1 MNGRLSNPAAPAR
14 DSALDALRILACLLV
29 VANHTLGYALN
40 TGAPGAELFYCLLF
54 SLCKT
59 GVTLFVMVSGILLL
73 DREDG
78 FRKTG
83 RRILRVL
90 VPLLA
95 VSALLAWKDEGL
107 AGLAPLRFLAS
118 FLRDPRRAPYW
129 YLYALIGFYLLLPF
143 LQKMTRG
150 FRLADYAAFSGLFL
164 LLPCALDILRV
175 FCGLELSGAFSL
187 SVLPRFVTVAVC
199 GAFAARLPARR
210 NGIALSLL
218 LFLLGWFGS
227 FASFYFPFL
236 SSGSISYALDS
247 WDLLPAVLMAGSLV
261 CLFRASGVGGGLGER
276 GKRALRELS
285 GMTFGVYLLHPV
297 FEHRVFLLP
306 FVQAV
311 YAHSVC
317 LGVALFAL
325 TLVLV
330 CAAVSFL
337 LRRIPVVREYL

>member
-150 FRLADYAAFSGLFL
+150 FRL
-164 LLPCALDILRV
+164 PC
-175 FCGLELSGAFSL
+175 C
-187 SVLPRFVTVAVC
+187 
-199 GAFAARLPARR
+199 
-210 NGIALSLL
+210 
-218 LFLLGWFGS
+218 
-227 FASFYFPFL
+227 
-236 SSGSISYALDS
+236 
-247 WDLLPAVLMAGSLV
+247 
-261 CLFRASGVGGGLGER
+261 RAS
-276 GKRALRELS
+276 
-285 GMTFGVYLLHPV
+285 
-297 FEHRVFLLP
+297 
-306 FVQAV
+306 
-311 YAHSVC
+311 
-317 LGVALFAL
+317 
-325 TLVLV
+325 
-330 CAAVSFL
+330 
-337 LRRIPVVREYL
+337 

>member
-175 FCGLELSGAFSL
+175 FCGLELSG
-187 SVLPRFVTVAVC
+187 TV
-199 GAFAARLPARR
+199 RLDEARR
-210 NGIALSLL
+210 PPLPHTRRRRPRAGTPGWGCCATLTPHSRDNRRLNSIRFITLNYLSL
-218 LFLLGWFGS
+218 WS
-227 FASFYFPFL
+227 RKYML
-236 SSGSISYALDS
+236 S
-247 WDLLPAVLMAGSLV
+247 
-261 CLFRASGVGGGLGER
+261 
-276 GKRALRELS
+276 
-285 GMTFGVYLLHPV
+285 T
-297 FEHRVFLLP
+297 
-306 FVQAV
+306 
-311 YAHSVC
+311 
-317 LGVALFAL
+317 
-325 TLVLV
+325 
-330 CAAVSFL
+330 
-337 LRRIPVVREYL
+337 